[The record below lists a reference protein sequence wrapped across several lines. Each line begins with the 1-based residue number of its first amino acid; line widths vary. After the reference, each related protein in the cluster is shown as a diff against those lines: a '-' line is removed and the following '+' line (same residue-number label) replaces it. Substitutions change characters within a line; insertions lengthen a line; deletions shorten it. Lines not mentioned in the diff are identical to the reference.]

1 MDDRW
6 RAGQH
11 SIILMGT
18 EKTTRISE
26 DLDVAQDVFL
36 PTTGKLP
43 INSLEDHDKIS
54 PEVLDEYSKHA
65 GDPPDG
71 GIKAWSVILG

>member
-1 MDDRW
+1 
-6 RAGQH
+6 
-11 SIILMGT
+11 MGT

-54 PEVLDEYSKHA
+54 PEVFDEYSKHA